1 MKKIL
6 LLLFLALVTGLAG
19 AQTFTVEN
27 NGNQFTIKRSG
38 SNLPAQTVRY
48 RTVSLSALAG
58 VHFTDAS
65 GTLAFNAGDTVLS
78 VTVTE
83 TPNVDDVY
91 RFQTTTSRSYR
102 FEVLEYNG
110 TFLASVNRSI
120 EYGNTYQHT
129 ASYVNKSVTDLVYF
143 DNSGNIK
150 SGSGNK
156 YLDVSY
162 SSSSWIQVDDSG
174 YNQAVHSVSTGE
186 LFHGSNALRT
196 YLNNQ
201 NNKMYAT
208 VYFQQKEEQDG
219 YQYIQILADNAS
231 TYDGNDPNGAV
242 NDPSLSLYKACFI
255 LSYDPSG
262 SVMSD
267 THYQFFPHRYD
278 YVDKAAETSA
288 GITHYEFDY
297 DNSHLYQQ
305 KYKASSYNAA
315 NNGALSL
322 APSVK
327 NLNVRFDAAGSGG
340 DDWDFKNLKVRLAL
354 VDEAKPSPVAGN
366 AQVSA
371 GPYVSGTTVYVSVPF
386 SEIVTATSSATL
398 TTSWGT
404 LSYYGGSGSNVLT
417 FSGEIDA
424 PAGTQLII
432 SALSGSITDLAGN
445 TLSTNNVYKQFSAT
459 VIAKHAISL
468 PSETPN
474 GTMTSDKATALAGE
488 TVTLTAI
495 PDAGYS
501 LVALDVMNGNTPV
514 ATSAGG
520 NNTYT
525 FVMPD
530 ADVTVGA
537 LFALPIDA
545 TNFPDEYF
553 RNYLLAQDYGSD
565 GLLTHEEIASIT
577 EMNLNSQQIADLTGI
592 GYFVALKE
600 LSCSWNPLT
609 TIDMSQNTALQVLD
623 CHATALASLNVSQNT
638 ALTTLRCYNDYGNL
652 PLSSLDV
659 SHNPALSELD
669 CHGCQLT
676 SLDVSHNPA
685 LTKLDCHGS
694 QLTSLDV
701 SHNPALTK
709 LDCHN
714 CQLTSLD
721 VSNNTV
727 LHSLMCNHN
736 QLTALDLSQTPDLF
750 YLDCS
755 HNQIAALG
763 VGDRLYLETI
773 VCEYN
778 QLTALNVNGCSR
790 LHSLKCSN
798 NQINAV
804 NMATL
809 VASLPTVDNSYG
821 NHGYFYVIN
830 LDSET
835 EQNVIT
841 STQVAMAI
849 GKNWI
854 VQGFTNGNWEEYD
867 GVLAIDATNFPD
879 ENFRNYLLAQDYGS
893 DGVLTAE
900 EIAGITYINVAMKFI
915 SDMTGIEH
923 FTALTK
929 LDCFANHY
937 ITTLDVSH
945 NTALTDLQCHNNQ
958 LTALDVSHNTAL
970 RSLYCSY
977 NQLTALDVSNNTAL
991 TYLYCSSNQLTTL
1004 DVSNNTK
1011 LTSLECYYNQLT
1023 ALDVSHSTALTNLGC
1038 SSNQLTALDVSN
1050 NTALTYLS
1058 CSRNQ
1063 LTTLDV
1069 SNNTALRSLYCSK
1082 NQLTAL
1088 DVSHNTALTNLGC
1101 SSNQLT
1107 ALDVSNNTALTYLYC
1122 SNNQLTTLDVSN
1134 NTALTYL
1141 DCSNNQLTVLDVS
1154 NNTKLTSLECYDNLI
1169 NVENMETLVASMP
1182 TVDVEYIGGN
1192 GDFVV
1197 IDLDSETEQ
1206 NAITTSQVATAR
1218 GKNWTVYG
1226 FTNGDLEEYNGSEP
1240 TTAVP
1245 GDVDGDGYVTT
1256 VDITAIYNYLLSSDE
1271 TYISTSDVDGD
1282 GFITTTD
1289 ITVIYNI
1296 LLGSK
1301 GGVSSEDN

>member
-1 MKKIL
+1 MKKNL
-6 LLLFLALVTGLAG
+6 LLLFMALVTGLAAG

-27 NGNQFTIKRSG
+27 DGNQFTIKRSG

-65 GTLAFNAGDTVLS
+65 GTLAFNAGDTVVS

-162 SSSSWIQVDDSG
+162 SSSSWIQVDDGG

-219 YQYIQILADNAS
+219 YQYIQILADNSS

-340 DDWDFKNLKVRLAL
+340 DDWDFKNLKIRLAL
-354 VDEAKPSPVAGN
+354 VDETKPSPVAGN

-565 GLLTHEEIASIT
+565 GVLTHEDISSIT

-685 LTKLDCHGS
+685 LTKLDCH
-694 QLTSLDV
+694 
-701 SHNPALTK
+701 
-709 LDCHN
+709 N

-755 HNQIAALG
+755 HNQIAVLG

-821 NHGYFYVIN
+821 NHGYFYVID

-854 VQGFTNGNWEEYD
+854 VQGFTNGNWEEYE
-867 GVLAIDATNFPD
+867 GILAIDATNFPD
-879 ENFRNYLLAQDYGS
+879 ANFRNYLLAQDYGS
-893 DGVLTAE
+893 DGVLTDE

-923 FTALTK
+923 FTALTR

-958 LTALDVSHNTAL
+958 LTALDVSQNTEL
-970 RSLYCSY
+970 RSLYCS
-977 NQLTALDVSNNTAL
+977 N
-991 TYLYCSSNQLTTL
+991 
-1004 DVSNNTK
+1004 
-1011 LTSLECYYNQLT
+1011 
-1023 ALDVSHSTALTNLGC
+1023 
-1038 SSNQLTALDVSN
+1038 
-1050 NTALTYLS
+1050 
-1058 CSRNQ
+1058 
-1063 LTTLDV
+1063 
-1069 SNNTALRSLYCSK
+1069 

-1122 SNNQLTTLDVSN
+1122 SNNQLTALDVSN

-1141 DCSNNQLTVLDVS
+1141 GCTSNQLTTLDVS

-1206 NAITTSQVATAR
+1206 NVITTSQVATAR

-1226 FTNGDLEEYNGSEP
+1226 FTNGDWEEYNGSEP

-1245 GDVDGDGYVTT
+1245 GDVNGDGAVTT
-1256 VDITAIYNYLLSSDE
+1256 VDVTCIYNYLLNGDE
-1271 TYISTSDVDGD
+1271 TFIDTCDVNGD
-1282 GFITTTD
+1282 GFITTVD

-1296 LLGSK
+1296 MLGSK
-1301 GGVSSEDN
+1301 GGIPSDN